1 MVNRDTDDEVSGYEG
16 GGGLDGTTKPKLAGD
31 DCTDGSSSCE
41 GSLGEVAAADSDSE
55 ADDVVAEAKQE
66 LLAASDMILRQEA
79 EAQVVAGELGSAE
92 PEQAGPAA
100 AAAEAA
106 QNDDTSIYDSYVK
119 YDDYVTDV
127 VGPRKPVMYNGQCIG
142 ELQPMSNASGLY
154 TCAARCKIGG
164 HRQCSR
170 MRTYKVSMGE
180 PVDHVDRVL
189 VKLLIGGC
197 QPGVNSKETR
207 TVVKRFPRECC

>member
-1 MVNRDTDDEVSGYEG
+1 MAD
-16 GGGLDGTTKPKLAGD
+16 
-31 DCTDGSSSCE
+31 
-41 GSLGEVAAADSDSE
+41 ADSDSE
-55 ADDVVAEAKQE
+55 TDDVVAGAQQE
-66 LLAASDMILRQEA
+66 LLAASGMILRQEA

-119 YDDYVTDV
+119 YDDYVTAAA
-127 VGPRKPVMYNGQCIG
+127 GYRKSGTYNGQPIG
-142 ELQPMSNASGLY
+142 EFQPLSTSNGSY
-154 TCAARCKIGG
+154 CCAAHCKIVG
-164 HRQCSR
+164 HRQGSR

-189 VKLLIGGC
+189 VKWLIGGC
-197 QPGVNSKETR
+197 QPGVNSKETHHRCGALPTR
-207 TVVKRFPRECC
+207 TMLMLVNGLTITCKCR